1 MCGICG
7 IVQTDPRAMCDS
19 TQFDAMRDRLT
30 HRGPDDAGSL
40 VEPGIALGSR
50 RLAIRDLSP
59 RGHMPMR
66 TPDGRYSIVYNG
78 EVYNSNELR
87 RELEARGWS
96 FSSTS
101 DTEVVLYLFADY
113 GPAMLERLNGMFAIA
128 IWDHRERTLFLAR
141 DRLGVKPLYYTR
153 GRNTLSFASEPKAL
167 FAAGLRPAMNQAS
180 WEELM
185 CFSYVAGESTPYE
198 GVLRLL
204 PGHFLLWRDG
214 AVTITRWW
222 NLGEQAAKP
231 AEAAPEEWFRSTF
244 DDSVGL
250 RRISDVPIG
259 VLLSGGLD
267 SASVA
272 ASLAIQAGTGVES
285 FTMGFAEAGFDER
298 PLAREVVRRWGL
310 TPHEMTVNPSEVADL
325 MLEAVRLND
334 EPMAHGHEPHIL
346 AISRHAKPRVTVLLS
361 GEGAD
366 EVLGGYPRYRPL
378 LYPGVLRAGQG
389 LVGHAARRL
398 VGTGRR
404 AKLYRLLGLP
414 TLDAAVLFNASDVLP
429 AHLGALG
436 LPVRGEFGYRRA
448 VLDEARRTYPRSP
461 VRQAMYLDQHTFLC
475 YLLDRN
481 DKMTMGASI
490 ECRVPFLDYR
500 LVEGAAR
507 LPDSVLFRLGRGKA
521 LQRAAI
527 GDRIPRPLLH
537 ARKWG
542 FVVPWVRYLR
552 EVPAL
557 REQVTALPR
566 RAPVTDGPFD
576 RRQLEG
582 MVQRFLSGDPRTEPL
597 VVKLVKVAQWHEACI
612 APFTARPSA
621 RAS

>member
-7 IVQTDPRAMCDS
+7 IVQTDPRATCDPI
-19 TQFDAMRDRLT
+19 QFEAMRDQLT
-30 HRGPDDAGSL
+30 HRGPDDAGSMI
-40 VEPGIALGSR
+40 EAGIALGSR

-78 EVYNSNELR
+78 EVYNSAELR
-87 RELEARGWS
+87 RDLEARGWS
-96 FSSTS
+96 FKSTS

-153 GRNTLSFASEPKAL
+153 TRQALSFASEPKAF
-167 FAAGLRPAMNQAS
+167 FAAGFPSAMNQAA
-180 WEELM
+180 WDELM
-185 CFSYVAGESTPYE
+185 CFSFVSGESTPYE

-204 PGHFLLWRDG
+204 PGHFLVWRDG
-214 AVTITRWW
+214 AMTITRWW
-222 NLGEQAAKP
+222 NLAEEAAKP
-231 AEAAPEEWFRSTF
+231 AETSPEEWFRNTF
-244 DDSVGL
+244 DDSIGL

-272 ASLAIQAGTGVES
+272 ASLAIQAGSGVES
-285 FTMGFAEAGFDER
+285 FTMGFTEPGFDER
-298 PLAREVVRRWGL
+298 PLAREVVNRWGL
-310 TPHEMTVNPSEVADL
+310 TSHEMTVDRSRVTDL
-325 MLEAVRLND
+325 MLEAVRYND
-334 EPMAHGHEPHIL
+334 EPMAHGHEPHLL

-389 LVGHAARRL
+389 LVGPAARRL

-414 TLDAAVLFNASDVLP
+414 TLDAAILFNSCDVLP
-429 AHLGALG
+429 SHLAAIGY
-436 LPVRGEFGYRRA
+436 PVRGEFAYRRA
-448 VLDEARRTYPRSP
+448 VLDEARRAYPKSP

-521 LQRAAI
+521 LQRAAL
-527 GDRIPRPLLH
+527 GDRIPRPLMH

-557 REQVTALPR
+557 REQVMALPR
-566 RAPVTDGPFD
+566 NVPVTSGPFE
-576 RRQLEG
+576 RQQVEQ
-582 MVQRFLSGDPRTEPL
+582 MVQRFLAGDHAMESL
-597 VVKLVKVAQWHEACI
+597 VVKLVRVTQWHEACV
-612 APFTARPSA
+612 APFSARPSA

>member
-7 IVQTDPRAMCDS
+7 IVQSDPHATCDPAL
-19 TQFDAMRDRLT
+19 FEAMRDSLT
-30 HRGPDDAGSL
+30 HRGPDDAGSM

-59 RGHMPMR
+59 RGHMPMQ
-66 TPDGRYSIVYNG
+66 TPDGRYTIVYNG

-87 RELEARGWS
+87 RQLEARGWT
-96 FSSTS
+96 FRSTS
-101 DTEVVLYLFADY
+101 DTEVVLYLFAEQ
-113 GPAMLERLNGMFAIA
+113 GPAMLDRLNGMFAIA
-128 IWDHRERTLFLAR
+128 IWDRHERALFLAR
-141 DRLGVKPLYYTR
+141 DRLGVKPLYYAR
-153 GRNTLSFASEPKAL
+153 GRNSLSFASEPKSL
-167 FAAGLRPAMNQAS
+167 FAAGMRPAMNQSA
-180 WEELM
+180 WDELM
-185 CFSYVAGESTPYE
+185 CFSFVSGEETVYD
-198 GVLRLL
+198 GVVRLL
-204 PGHFLLWRDG
+204 PGHFLVWRDG

-222 NLGEQAAKP
+222 NLGERVATP
-231 AEAAPEEWFRSTF
+231 MDGSPDEWFRSAF

-285 FTMGFAEAGFDER
+285 FTMGFAERGFDER
-298 PLAREVVRRWGL
+298 PLAREVVSRWGL
-310 TPHEMTVNPSEVADL
+310 TSHEMTVSPADVPEL
-325 MLEAVRLND
+325 IAEAVRFND
-334 EPMAHGHEPHIL
+334 EPLAHGHEPHLL

-366 EVLGGYPRYRPL
+366 ELLGGYPRYRPL
-378 LYPGVLRAGQG
+378 LYPGALRAAQG
-389 LVGHAARRL
+389 LVGPAARRM
-398 VGTGRR
+398 VGAGRR

-429 AHLGALG
+429 THLAALG
-436 LPVRGEFGYRRA
+436 HPVRNDFAYRRG
-448 VLDEARRTYPRSP
+448 VLDEARRAYPASP

-500 LVEGAAR
+500 LIEGAAR
-507 LPDSVLFRLGRGKA
+507 LPDSVLFRMGKGKA
-521 LQRAAI
+521 IQRSAL
-527 GDRIPRPLLH
+527 GDRIPRPLHH

-552 EVPAL
+552 EVPAF
-557 REQVTALPR
+557 REQVMALSR
-566 RAPVTDGPFD
+566 GIAVTDGPFE
-576 RRQLEG
+576 RRLVDG
-582 MVQRFLSGDPRTEPL
+582 LAQRFLAGDHAAEPL
-597 VVKLVKVAQWHEACI
+597 VVKLLKVTQWHDACI
-612 APFTARPSA
+612 APLTARPSA

>member
-7 IVQTDPRAMCDS
+7 IVQTDPQATCDPIA
-19 TQFDAMRDRLT
+19 FHAMRDALI

-40 VEPGIALGSR
+40 VEAGIALGSR

-66 TPDGRYSIVYNG
+66 TPDGRFSIVYNG
-78 EVYNSNELR
+78 EVYNSHELR
-87 RELEARGWS
+87 RQLEARGWS
-96 FSSTS
+96 FRSNS
-101 DTEVVLYLFADY
+101 DTEVVLYLFADH
-113 GPAMLERLNGMFAIA
+113 GPAMLDRLNGMFAIA

-141 DRLGVKPLYYTR
+141 DRMGVKPLYYAR
-153 GRNTLSFASEPKAL
+153 GRDLLSFASEPKAL

-180 WEELM
+180 WEELL
-185 CFSYVAGESTPYE
+185 CFAYVAGEETPYE
-198 GVLRLL
+198 QVRRLL
-204 PGHFLLWRDG
+204 PGHFMLWRDG
-214 AVTITRWW
+214 AITITRWW
-222 NLGEQAAKP
+222 NLAERAAVPVEP
-231 AEAAPEEWFRSTF
+231 AEPWFRGTF

-250 RRISDVPIG
+250 RRISDVPLG

-272 ASLAIQAGTGVES
+272 ASLALQAGTGVES
-285 FTMGFAEAGFDER
+285 FTVGFDEPGFDER

-310 TPHEMTVNPSEVADL
+310 TPHEMTVTPSEVADR

-334 EPMAHGHEPHIL
+334 EPLGHGHEPHIL
-346 AISRHAKPRVTVLLS
+346 AVSRYAKPRVTVLLS

-366 EVLGGYPRYRPL
+366 EILGGYPRYRPL
-378 LYPGVLRAGQG
+378 LFPGALRTAQG
-389 LVGHAARRL
+389 LVGPAARHL
-398 VGTGRR
+398 PGTGRW

-414 TLDAAVLFNASDVLP
+414 SLDAAVLFNPCDVLP
-429 AHLGALG
+429 SDLAALG
-436 LPVRGEFGYRRA
+436 LPLRGEFAYRRA
-448 VLDEARRTYPRSP
+448 MLDEARRTYPASP

-507 LPDSVLFRLGRGKA
+507 LPDATLFRRGRGKA
-521 LQRAAI
+521 LLRAAL
-527 GDRIPRPLLH
+527 GDRIPPALLR

-542 FVVPWVRYLR
+542 FVVPWLSYHR

-557 REQVTALPR
+557 RERVAALPDG
-566 RAPVTDGPFD
+566 AAVTDGPFE
-576 RRQLEG
+576 RRQLQG
-582 MVQRFLSGDPRTEPL
+582 IVRRFLAGDPATEPL
-597 VVKLVKVAQWHEACI
+597 VLKLTKVALWHEACV
-612 APFTARPSA
+612 APFSA
-621 RAS
+621 RSLARAG